1 VVGRASALLTARAAA
16 FLALA
21 IVVGVYY
28 AVSESLTNFTVWWE
42 VVILAFLVIPAVFG
56 LVYLALPVW
65 RAPNLLPAGLAVG
78 VVAAGLEY
86 LGFDVPANF
95 AKLAAVSLLAFWF
108 LSYFETPAWIMLVA
122 LIIPWVDAYSVWR
135 GPTKHI
141 ITHQRELFT
150 TFSFAFPV
158 PGEQNTAQLGLPDLL
173 FFALF
178 LAATDR
184 WGLRTRL
191 TAAAM
196 TLSFGGT
203 MALSVAFDLNGLPAL
218 PLLATGFLAPNAD
231 LLWKK
236 ARAQN
241 AWGTLR
247 SGKEEPAG

>member
-1 VVGRASALLTARAAA
+1 VVGRASALLTARTAA
-16 FLALA
+16 FIALS
-21 IVVGVYY
+21 VVLGVYY

-56 LVYLALPVW
+56 LVYFALPVW
-65 RAPNLLPAGLAVG
+65 RAPNLLPVGLAAG
-78 VVAAGLEY
+78 VLAAGLEIA
-86 LGFDVPANF
+86 GFDVPANF
-95 AKLAAVSLLAFWF
+95 AKLAAVTLLAFYF
-108 LSYFETPAWIMLVA
+108 LSYFETAAWIMLVA

-191 TAAAM
+191 TWAAL
-196 TLSFGGT
+196 TLSFGAT
-203 MALSVAFDLNGLPAL
+203 MALSVALDLNGLPAL
-218 PLLATGFLAPNAD
+218 PLLALGFLAPNAD

-236 ARAQN
+236 IRAEN

-247 SGKEEPAG
+247 SGKGEPAG

>member
-1 VVGRASALLTARAAA
+1 MVGRASALLTLRAAA
-16 FLALA
+16 LLALS
-21 IVVGVYY
+21 VVLGIYY

-65 RAPNLLPAGLAVG
+65 RAPNLFPAGLALG
-78 VVAAGLEY
+78 VLGAGLEIA
-86 LGFDVPANF
+86 GFDVPANF
-95 AKLAAVSLLAFWF
+95 AKLGAVTLLAFYF
-108 LSYFETPAWIMLVA
+108 LSYFETATWVMLVA

-184 WGLRTRL
+184 WGLRTRV
-191 TAAAM
+191 TWAAL
-196 TLSFGGT
+196 TLSFGAT

-218 PLLATGFLAPNAD
+218 PLLALGFLAPNAD

-236 ARAQN
+236 ARAKN
-241 AWGTLR
+241 AWGSLR
-247 SGKEEPAG
+247 PGKEEPAG

>member
-1 VVGRASALLTARAAA
+1 MGRASALLTARTAA
-16 FLALA
+16 FIALS
-21 IVVGVYY
+21 VVLGVYY
-28 AVSESLTNFTVWWE
+28 SVNESLPNVTIWWE
-42 VVILAFLVIPAVFG
+42 VAILTFLVIPAVFG
-56 LVYLALPVW
+56 LVYLALPLW

-78 VVAAGLEY
+78 VLAAALEIV
-86 LGFDVPANF
+86 GFDVVANF

-108 LSYFETPAWIMLVA
+108 LNYFETPAWVMLVA

-191 TAAAM
+191 TWATLA
-196 TLSFGGT
+196 LSFGAT
-203 MALSVAFDLNGLPAL
+203 MALAVAFDLNGLPAL
-218 PLLATGFLAPNAD
+218 PLLALGFLAANAD
-231 LLWKK
+231 LLWTKMRTK
-236 ARAQN
+236 N

-247 SGKEEPAG
+247 PGKQEPAG